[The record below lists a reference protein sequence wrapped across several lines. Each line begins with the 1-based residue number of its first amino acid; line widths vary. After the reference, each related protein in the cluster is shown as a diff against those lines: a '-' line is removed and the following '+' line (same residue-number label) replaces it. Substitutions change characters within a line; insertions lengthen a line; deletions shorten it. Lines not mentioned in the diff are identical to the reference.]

1 MTYPITPA
9 QWDSQFFS
17 FPIGNVELP
26 REYNKEQLETTLQ
39 EAHSKFRLIFV
50 SVSGEGPDSLT
61 LLGDQC
67 PCYVRK
73 LCFKKDVPKNIAWKG
88 EPRIRA
94 YTSTFC
100 TPALERLAVQ
110 SGTMTQFR
118 QDPELAPHFEQL
130 FLTWINFAVTKE
142 LADSIWTCYE
152 DGKYLGLVTI
162 RSAKQVNLA
171 TGQMEKE
178 GRIGM
183 LAVDAEHRR
192 KGIGTSL
199 IGACDYWCSSLNIPF
214 HAIVTQKDNEPTLA
228 LCKKLGF
235 KQDRETSVYHYW
247 SPGWVYDA
255 RKGWTTSA
263 KEPQG

>member
-9 QWDSQFFS
+9 HWDSQFFS
-17 FPIGNVELP
+17 FPIGNIELP
-26 REYNKEQLETTLQ
+26 KNHDQEKLEATLRD
-39 EAHSKFRLIFV
+39 AHAKFRLLFV
-50 SVSGEGPDSLT
+50 TASGEGPDSLA
-61 LLGDQC
+61 LLGSKC
-67 PCYVRK
+67 PCYARK
-73 LCFKKDVPKNIAWKG
+73 LYLKKDVPHNVDLFDA
-88 EPRIRA
+88 RVRA

-100 TPALERLAVQ
+100 SPALERLAVQ

-152 DGKYLGLVTI
+152 NGHHLGLVTI
-162 RSAKQVNLA
+162 RSAKHVDPQ

-183 LAVDAEHRR
+183 LAVDAGHRR
-192 KGIGTSL
+192 QGIGTHL
-199 IGACDYWCSSLNIPF
+199 IMACDFWCSSLDIPVN
-214 HAIVTQKDNEPTLA
+214 AIATQRDNEPAIA

-235 KQDRETSVYHYW
+235 QQDREASVYHYW
-247 SPGWVYDA
+247 SPGWIYDA
-255 RKGWTTSA
+255 RRGWMVRA
-263 KEPQG
+263 

>member
-9 QWDSQFFS
+9 QWESQFFS
-17 FPIGNVELP
+17 FPIGNIELP
-26 REYNKEQLETTLQ
+26 DRYDKEGLEETLREVH
-39 EAHSKFRLIFV
+39 AKFRLVFV
-50 SVSGEGPDSLT
+50 SVRGEGPDSLS
-61 LLGDQC
+61 LLGSRC

-73 LCFKKDVPKNIAWKG
+73 LFFKKDVPKNIDLFD
-88 EPRIRA
+88 PCIRA

-110 SGTMTQFR
+110 SGTMTQFKH
-118 QDPELAPHFEQL
+118 DPELAPHFEQL

-152 DGKYLGLVTI
+152 NGRHLGLVTI
-162 RSAKQVNLA
+162 RSAKRVNPK

-183 LAVDAEHRR
+183 LAVDAAHRR
-192 KGIGTSL
+192 QGIGTHL
-199 IGACDYWCSSLNIPF
+199 IEACDFWCSSLDIPVN
-214 HAIVTQKDNEPTLA
+214 ALATQKDNEPTIA

-235 KQDRETSVYHYW
+235 QQDCETSIYHYW

-255 RKGWTTSA
+255 RRGWILHTQQKPA
-263 KEPQG
+263 